1 MKKVVVL
8 LLVILASTFVSC
20 GYSESDIIAAKQSGY
35 ETGYDIGYKAGYD
48 EGYDDGY
55 VALKPVSK
63 PVSGTILSGSEE
75 YGSEIVVTADT
86 SADCVVVVK
95 NYWDSECV
103 AFYVRAGTTVSV
115 GVPADYLYVYF
126 ASGNE
131 WYGYGKGLMFGK
143 DTVYSKD
150 DEMLDFSEG
159 GWEYTLQ
166 LVTNGNFS
174 QTPSNENEFF

>member
-8 LLVILASTFVSC
+8 LLAIITLFFTSC
-20 GYSESDIIAAKQSGY
+20 GYTESDIIDAKQRGY
-35 ETGYDIGYKAGYD
+35 ETGYDIGYKAGYE

-55 VALKPVSK
+55 VALKPVSR
-63 PVSGTILSGSEE
+63 PASGTILSGSEG

-86 SADCVVVVK
+86 SADCVVSVK

-103 AFYVRAGTTVSV
+103 AFYVRAGTTVTV

-143 DTVYSKD
+143 ETIYSKD
-150 DEMLDFSEG
+150 DEMLDFSEC

-166 LVTNGNFS
+166 PVTDGNFS
-174 QTPSNENEFF
+174 ETPSSADEFF